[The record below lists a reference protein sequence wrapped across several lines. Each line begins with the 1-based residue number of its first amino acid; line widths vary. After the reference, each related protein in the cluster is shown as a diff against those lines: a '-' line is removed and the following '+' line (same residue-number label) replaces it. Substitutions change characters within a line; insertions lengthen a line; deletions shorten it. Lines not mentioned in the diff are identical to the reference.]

1 MKPNTS
7 TQKAKPTQK
16 NTKRNTKHKTKNM
29 KIIKKQP

>member
-1 MKPNTS
+1 MKPKTS

>member
-29 KIIKKQP
+29 KFIKKQP